1 MSSKPARPDFQGGA
15 MLSLFTGAPRQTK
28 DPNEE
33 LKRGQRLQHAKDMFY
48 SGKFPMVTTPGM
60 KGRPIKKV
68 LGLVHGRGYDAECA
82 LLSLAASSMEI
93 GAEAIVGYRETV
105 AFHPDGSKFFSCYGT
120 AVMLERV
127 SASKVGRRSISQ

>member
-1 MSSKPARPDFQGGA
+1 
-15 MLSLFTGAPRQTK
+15 MLSLFTGAPRQAK
-28 DPNEE
+28 DPSEE

-60 KGRPIKKV
+60 KGRPIRKV

-93 GAEAIVGYRETV
+93 GADAIIGYRETV

-120 AVMLERV
+120 AVILEKA
-127 SASKVGRRSISQ
+127 SASKVAKRAITH

>member
-1 MSSKPARPDFQGGA
+1 
-15 MLSLFTGAPRQTK
+15 MLSLFTGAARQPK

-33 LKRGQRLQHAKDMFY
+33 VKRGQRLQHAKDMFY
-48 SGKFPMVTTPGM
+48 SGKLPVVTTPVM

-82 LLSLAASSMEI
+82 LLTLAASAMEI
-93 GAEAIVGYRETV
+93 GGDAIIGYQESV

-120 AVMLERV
+120 AVILEKPGTK
-127 SASKVGRRSISQ
+127 AGRRSLTH

>member
-1 MSSKPARPDFQGGA
+1 
-15 MLSLFTGAPRQTK
+15 MLSLFTGASRQPK

-48 SGKFPMVTTPGM
+48 SGKFPVVTTPAM
-60 KGRPIKKV
+60 KGRRIKKV

-82 LLSLAASSMEI
+82 LLSLTASAMEI
-93 GAEAIVGYRETV
+93 GGEAIIGYQEAV

-120 AVMLERV
+120 AVTLEKP
-127 SASKVGRRSISQ
+127 SAARRSITH